1 MGIESQ
7 YLGEINIPEEHRAEY
22 AQQALK
28 LLRAGGMVTVEPVQL
43 YGHKLYLLSPPELDE
58 EDGKAVGHYN
68 YLDENSGERWC
79 LNAKDGWFGCGK
91 IIGSC
96 YYSTIAAVHILTTL
110 WSTSYAATLI
120 NGCPGC
126 GVPSNHRPVEAACR
140 SPTAVSPAGSYT
152 VCPAHS

>member
-96 YYSTIAAVHILTTL
+96 YYSTIAAVHTL
-110 WSTSYAATLI
+110 EHLL
-120 NGCPGC
+120 
-126 GVPSNHRPVEAACR
+126 CR
-140 SPTAVSPAGSYT
+140 NAHQRLSGAGKDLYQMDQPCAGHTVYEPAGNTAVGDRQAASSGR
-152 VCPAHS
+152 